1 MTRLELMQLSQGL
14 SDLYTGLETD
24 LLANIAEFLT
34 AEQADMPTAQ
44 WKIRMLA
51 QLGALDRKN
60 LRTIAMYVKNVP
72 QMLQDVLKAGV
83 LEALEELEPGFRQMV
98 LDGILHGT
106 DIPVEDTMARALKAY
121 ARQAKKSLNLVNTVM
136 RYKAKDAAGK
146 VINNTAEL
154 ANKQDFLNALNKAAG
169 KAVTGIESRQAA
181 MRKCI
186 KELSDKGIPAFV
198 DKRGREWSP
207 EAYVNMDIRTTV
219 ANTAQQAQFD
229 RMDDYGLTL
238 VEVSSHSGARPKCA
252 KDQGKIFNR
261 SGGGGYTTDLHGK
274 KIRYY
279 AWSESSYGE
288 PDGILGI
295 NCGHQIYPFTPGVS
309 YQTYFPEPEKENAEA
324 YKKAQQQRELER
336 RVRKSKRECMMLE
349 KTGDPEG
356 ARQAQ
361 QLLKQRQDALRQF
374 CGDNG
379 LRYKPDR
386 TAVVDYKKSVA
397 GYVPPDQTER
407 IRKLNGLDVD
417 KSSGSG
423 IIIKEQSKKPITEI
437 TDKAIESVPK
447 IKIDGYTD
455 EQCELIQQHHKDLLK
470 YSRDNNDSKEV
481 AFVMDSSMSSRKEFV
496 GSDDKLDFGSELYGK
511 DLFVMHNHP
520 RNSSFS
526 DTDIAFILGS
536 DNVRSLSIV
545 KNNGS
550 VEVLTKTMSFNKEKA
565 INEFRRSYKKYVK
578 IGNDLEVDKAI
589 ERFIIKYKEGILWT
603 TSK

>member
-34 AEQADMPTAQ
+34 AEQADMPTSQ
-44 WKIRMLA
+44 WKIKMLA

-98 LDGILHGT
+98 LDGILQGT
-106 DIPVEDTMARALKAY
+106 DTPVEDTMARALKSY

-136 RYKAKDAAGK
+136 RYKARDAAGK

-181 MRKCI
+181 MRQCI

-261 SGGGGYTTDLHGK
+261 SGGGGYTTDLHGR

-309 YQTYFPEPEKENAEA
+309 YQTYFPEPEEENAEA
-324 YKKAQQQRELER
+324 YKKSQQQRELER

-349 KTGDPEG
+349 TAGDPEG
-356 ARQAQ
+356 AMRAQ

-374 CGDNG
+374 CVDNG

-386 TAVVDYKKSVA
+386 TAVADYKKSVA

>member
-34 AEQADMPTAQ
+34 AEQADMPTSQ
-44 WKIRMLA
+44 WKIKMLA

-98 LDGILHGT
+98 LDGILQGT
-106 DIPVEDTMARALKAY
+106 DTPVEDTMARALKSY

-136 RYKAKDAAGK
+136 RYKARDAAGK

-181 MRKCI
+181 MRQCI

-261 SGGGGYTTDLHGK
+261 SGGGGYTTDLHGR

-309 YQTYFPEPEKENAEA
+309 YQTYFPEPEEENAEA
-324 YKKAQQQRELER
+324 YKKSQQQRELER

-349 KTGDPEG
+349 TAGDPEG
-356 ARQAQ
+356 AMRAQ

-374 CGDNG
+374 CVDNG

-386 TAVVDYKKSVA
+386 TAVADYKKSVA

-481 AFVMDSSMSSRKEFV
+481 AFVMDSSMSRRKEFV

>member
-1 MTRLELMQLSQGL
+1 
-14 SDLYTGLETD
+14 
-24 LLANIAEFLT
+24 
-34 AEQADMPTAQ
+34 
-44 WKIRMLA
+44 
-51 QLGALDRKN
+51 
-60 LRTIAMYVKNVP
+60 
-72 QMLQDVLKAGV
+72 
-83 LEALEELEPGFRQMV
+83 
-98 LDGILHGT
+98 
-106 DIPVEDTMARALKAY
+106 MA
-121 ARQAKKSLNLVNTVM
+121 
-136 RYKAKDAAGK
+136 
-146 VINNTAEL
+146 
-154 ANKQDFLNALNKAAG
+154 
-169 KAVTGIESRQAA
+169 
-181 MRKCI
+181 
-186 KELSDKGIPAFV
+186 
-198 DKRGREWSP
+198 
-207 EAYVNMDIRTTV
+207 
-219 ANTAQQAQFD
+219 
-229 RMDDYGLTL
+229 
-238 VEVSSHSGARPKCA
+238 
-252 KDQGKIFNR
+252 
-261 SGGGGYTTDLHGK
+261 
-274 KIRYY
+274 
-279 AWSESSYGE
+279 
-288 PDGILGI
+288 
-295 NCGHQIYPFTPGVS
+295 
-309 YQTYFPEPEKENAEA
+309 
-324 YKKAQQQRELER
+324 
-336 RVRKSKRECMMLE
+336 
-349 KTGDPEG
+349 
-356 ARQAQ
+356 
-361 QLLKQRQDALRQF
+361 
-374 CGDNG
+374 
-379 LRYKPDR
+379 
-386 TAVVDYKKSVA
+386 DYKKSVA